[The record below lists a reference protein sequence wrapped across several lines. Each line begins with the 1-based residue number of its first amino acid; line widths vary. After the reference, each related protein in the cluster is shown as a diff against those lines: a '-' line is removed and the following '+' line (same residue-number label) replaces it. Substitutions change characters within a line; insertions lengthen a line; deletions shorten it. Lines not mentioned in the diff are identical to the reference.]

1 MNRSV
6 RAPVGPDS
14 FDHNSENREVDGPL
28 TEGPDY
34 VATHHKLCAKTRDR
48 RDAMGTDTP
57 A

>member
-6 RAPVGPDS
+6 RAPVGPDG
-14 FDHNSENREVDGPL
+14 FDHNSENSEVDGRL
-28 TEGPDY
+28 TEGPDD
-34 VATHHKLCAKTRDR
+34 VATHQKLCAQTRDR